1 MFHRGKYVAA
11 GVRVLPLVRLFHVV
25 VGVFRV
31 LRPGF
36 VFFFLVFFVFFF
48 HVFSVLSFLVLFAF
62 FFLVLFV
69 FFSYVLFVL
78 FRESRKYFCFRRFP
92 CDLVIA
98 TFSRRWW
105 MHRFTIRLSRELAL
119 QQYHWLLQLYL
130 QPWIHWQRQNLHRYV
145 NLAELCPER
154 KLRWVRSLRKLRR

>member
-1 MFHRGKYVAA
+1 MFHRGKIVVA

-36 VFFFLVFFVFFF
+36 VFFFLVFFVCFF

-78 FRESRKYFCFRRFP
+78 FGESRKYFCFRRFP

-98 TFSRRWW
+98 TFSR
-105 MHRFTIRLSRELAL
+105 S
-119 QQYHWLLQLYL
+119 
-130 QPWIHWQRQNLHRYV
+130 
-145 NLAELCPER
+145 
-154 KLRWVRSLRKLRR
+154 